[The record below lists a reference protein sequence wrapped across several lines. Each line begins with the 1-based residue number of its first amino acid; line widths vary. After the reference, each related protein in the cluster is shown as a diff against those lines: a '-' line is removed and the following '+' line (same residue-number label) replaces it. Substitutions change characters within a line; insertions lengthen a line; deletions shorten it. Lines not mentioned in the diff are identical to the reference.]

1 MSPSE
6 ARESLVWPP
15 TELVEKSALFIPLT
29 LSTILVFL
37 TPGLCDRTDASNPA
51 WLNPGHCP
59 E

>member
-1 MSPSE
+1 MSPSQ

-15 TELVEKSALFIPLT
+15 TELVDKFAFFIPLT
-29 LSTILVFL
+29 LSTILVLL
-37 TPGLCDRTDASNPA
+37 TPGFYDRTHASNPA